1 MAPGRTLFARLVE
14 LLPRRAFESA
24 VDRYRGDHRVRSLSC
39 MDQMLAMIYAQLTG
53 RSSLRETTLCLGALG
68 RQRYHCGLRGVVAK
82 SSLAD
87 ANESRDYRIFR
98 DVALCMIAAAR
109 RELPVDPELQ
119 ALEAEIYALD
129 ATTIDL
135 CLKLFPWARFR
146 RRKAAVKLHTLM
158 DLRAQIPV
166 FIAVSDGKFHEVNTL
181 DTLHLQP
188 GSYVVLDKGYID
200 FGRLYRLHQA
210 GCFFVTRAK
219 RTMNHRVHSRRPVK
233 PGGPVQA
240 DQLIRLRVY
249 RSRKRY
255 PDTLRRV
262 SYIEP
267 ETGRKLVFI
276 TNDQLLPPETIALL
290 YRKRWQIELFFKWI
304 KQHLHI
310 KAFFGRSRNAVNVQV
325 WVAVIVFVLIL
336 RFRHRHT
343 LRHAPGEIMSILSAM
358 TLEKTPVNEVFRE
371 TGEQFAD
378 HHDPNQL
385 ALF

>member
-1 MAPGRTLFARLVE
+1 MALGRTLFARLVE

-24 VDRYRGDHRVRSLSC
+24 VARYRGDHRVRSLSC
-39 MDQMLAMIYAQLTG
+39 MDQLLAMIYAQVTG

-68 RQRYHCGLRGVVAK
+68 RQRYRCGIRGAVAK

-98 DVALCMIAAAR
+98 DVALCMIASAR
-109 RELPVDPELQ
+109 RDLPVDPELQ
-119 ALEAEIYALD
+119 TLEAEIYALD

-146 RRKAAVKLHTLM
+146 RRKAAVKLHTLL

-166 FIAVSDGKFHEVNTL
+166 FIAVSDGKCHEVNTL

-188 GSYVVLDKGYID
+188 GSYVVFDKGYID

-219 RTMNHRVHSRRPVK
+219 RTMNHRVHSRRPVNS
-233 PGGPVQA
+233 GGPVQA

-262 SYIEP
+262 SYIDP
-267 ETGRKLVFI
+267 ETGKNLVFI
-276 TNDQLLPPETIALL
+276 TNDQLLPPEMIALL

-343 LRHAPGEIMSILSAM
+343 LQHAPGEIMSILSAM
-358 TLEKTPVNEVFRE
+358 ILEQTPVNEVFRE
-371 TGEQFAD
+371 AGEQFAD
-378 HHDPNQL
+378 HHNHNQL
-385 ALF
+385 VLF